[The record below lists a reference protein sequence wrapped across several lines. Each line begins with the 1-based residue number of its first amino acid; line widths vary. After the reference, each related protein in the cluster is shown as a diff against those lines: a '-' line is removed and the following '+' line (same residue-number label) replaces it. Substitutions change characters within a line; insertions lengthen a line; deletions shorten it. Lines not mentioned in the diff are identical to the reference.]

1 MERQVNK
8 LEVQQILDL
17 YPLKAQFKPGE
28 KPRFRVEL
36 SGILH
41 ESVLNVEIFHLNN
54 RILHETYPTHGEK
67 IIDFEL
73 EKPDFEQTGYGI
85 MVKLLDLQGLTID
98 SKSSAFDV
106 ASHWNKSP
114 RYGFLSEFHP
124 EEKGKLQDLDTLNK
138 LHINVVQFYDWMY
151 RHDRLVPEENKF
163 TDPLGRILS
172 SEVIKEK
179 IFYAKQKGM
188 ATMAYGAIYASLK
201 DFFEEHSEWGLYQN
215 DGIPYSLVDIFY
227 IMDISPDSKWNDH
240 IIYEFKRVIEY
251 GFDGIHMDQYG
262 YPKKAWNQQ
271 GGLVDLSEA
280 FTPFINRTREE
291 LSEVNPDVGLIF
303 NNVGNFPTYATA
315 AAKQDAVYIEVWSPI
330 NSYPE
335 LKVLIDQTKKYCGD
349 KQVILAAYLAPFNH
363 GKEGFSQ
370 QAAENGALTA
380 MATIFANGAYHL
392 LIGEEYKV
400 LTEGYYPNYG
410 EMSGTFKRKVR
421 SYYDF
426 IVQYQELLFGKFVDI
441 SYTHTGGYNGEIG
454 RDNEIEFEGKNIR
467 FSPSGEAGTVWTI
480 VKENDRFLVIHL
492 LNLCNYKDNL
502 WNTAKESPPNPIS
515 DLKVRVLMEE
525 NVQGIFWATP
535 DSNECQPVELKPK
548 KVKGSNGFMLEVN
561 LKKLDV
567 WSVLCFSKSNKQTG

>member
-1 MERQVNK
+1 MR
-8 LEVQQILDL
+8 VQKILDL

-36 SGILH
+36 EEIHPG
-41 ESVLNVEIFHLNN
+41 SVLDVEISHLNN
-54 RILHETYPTHGEK
+54 IIFHEKYSIQGEE

-73 EKPDFEQTGYGI
+73 EKQDFEQTGFGI
-85 MVKLLDLQGLTID
+85 KVDLLDLEGLTSD

-114 RYGFLSEFHP
+114 RYGFLCEFHP
-124 EEKGKLQDLDTLNK
+124 EENGKLQDLDTLNK
-138 LHINVVQFYDWMY
+138 LHINIVQFYDWMY
-151 RHDRLVPEENKF
+151 RHDQLVPEDNNF
-163 TDPLGRILS
+163 TDPLGRKLS
-172 SEVIKEK
+172 SDVIKEK
-179 IFYAKQKGM
+179 IFNANQKGM
-188 ATMAYGAIYASLK
+188 ATIAYGAIYASLK
-201 DFFEEHSEWGLYQN
+201 DFFEKHSEWGLYQN

-227 IMDISPDSKWNDH
+227 IMDISSDSKWNDH
-240 IIYEFKRVIEY
+240 IINEFKRVIEY

-262 YPKKAWNQQ
+262 FPKKAWNQQ
-271 GGLVDLSEA
+271 GNLVDMSETFA
-280 FTPFINRTREE
+280 PFINRTREE
-291 LSEVNPDVGLIF
+291 LSEINPDVGLIF

-315 AAKQDAVYIEVWSPI
+315 DAKHDAIYIEVWSPI

-335 LKVLIDQTKKYCGD
+335 LKVLIDQTKQYSGD
-349 KQVILAAYLAPFNH
+349 KQVILAAYFAPFNH
-363 GKEGFSQ
+363 GKEGCNQ

-410 EMSGTFKRKVR
+410 EMSETFKRKVR

-441 SYTHTGGYNGEIG
+441 SYTHTGGYNNEIG
-454 RDNEIEFEGKNIR
+454 RDNEIEFQGKDIR

-480 VKENDRFLVIHL
+480 VKENERFLVIHL
-492 LNLCNYKDNL
+492 LNLSNYKDNL
-502 WNTAKESPPNPIS
+502 WNTAKESPPVPIS
-515 DLKVRVLMEE
+515 NVKVRVLMEE
-525 NVQGIFWATP
+525 NVQGVFFATP
-535 DSNECQPVELKPK
+535 DSNECQPIELKPK

-561 LKKLDV
+561 IEKLEV
-567 WSVLCFSKSNKQTG
+567 WSVLCFSKSNKQSG

>member
-1 MERQVNK
+1 MK
-8 LEVQQILDL
+8 VQKILDL

-28 KPRFRVEL
+28 KPMFRVEL
-36 SGILH
+36 EEIHPG
-41 ESVLNVEIFHLNN
+41 SVLDVEISHLNN
-54 RILHETYPTHGEK
+54 IIFHEKYSIQGEE

-73 EKPDFEQTGYGI
+73 EKQDFEQTGFGI
-85 MVKLLDLQGLTID
+85 KVDLLDLEGLTSD

-114 RYGFLSEFHP
+114 RYGFLCEFHP
-124 EEKGKLQDLDTLNK
+124 EENGKLKDLDILNK
-138 LHINVVQFYDWMY
+138 LHINIVQFYDWMY
-151 RHDRLVPEENKF
+151 RHDQLVPEDNNF
-163 TDPLGRILS
+163 TDPLGRKLS
-172 SEVIKEK
+172 SDVIKEK
-179 IFYAKQKGM
+179 IFNANQKGM
-188 ATMAYGAIYASLK
+188 ATIAYGAIYASLK
-201 DFFEEHSEWGLYQN
+201 DFFEKHSEWGLYQN

-227 IMDISPDSKWNDH
+227 IMDISSDSKWNDH
-240 IIYEFKRVIEY
+240 IINEFKRVIEY

-262 YPKKAWNQQ
+262 FPKKAWNQQ
-271 GGLVDLSEA
+271 GNLVDMSETFA
-280 FTPFINRTREE
+280 PFINRTREE
-291 LSEVNPDVGLIF
+291 LSEINPDVGLIF

-315 AAKQDAVYIEVWSPI
+315 DAKHDAIYIEVWSPI

-335 LKVLIDQTKKYCGD
+335 LKVLIDQTKQYSGD

-363 GKEGFSQ
+363 RKEGFNQ

-410 EMSGTFKRKVR
+410 EMSETFKRKVR

-441 SYTHTGGYNGEIG
+441 SYTHTGGYNNEIG
-454 RDNEIEFEGKNIR
+454 RDNEIEFQGKNIR

-480 VKENDRFLVIHL
+480 VKENKRFLVIHL
-492 LNLCNYKDNL
+492 LNLSNYKDNL
-502 WNTAKESPPNPIS
+502 WNTAKESPPVPIS
-515 DLKVRVLMEE
+515 NVKVRVLMEE
-525 NVQGIFWATP
+525 NVQGVFFVTP
-535 DSNECQPVELKPK
+535 DSNECQPIELKPK

-561 LKKLDV
+561 IEKLEV
-567 WSVLCFSKSNKQTG
+567 WSVLCFSKSKN

>member
-1 MERQVNK
+1 MK
-8 LEVQQILDL
+8 VQKILDL

-28 KPRFRVEL
+28 KPMFRVEL
-36 SGILH
+36 EEIHPG
-41 ESVLNVEIFHLNN
+41 SVLDVEISHLNN
-54 RILHETYPTHGEK
+54 IIFHEKYSIQGEE

-73 EKPDFEQTGYGI
+73 EKQDFEQTGFGI
-85 MVKLLDLQGLTID
+85 KVDLLDLEGLTSD

-114 RYGFLSEFHP
+114 RYGFLCEFHP
-124 EEKGKLQDLDTLNK
+124 EENGKLKDLDILNK
-138 LHINVVQFYDWMY
+138 LHINIVQFYDWMY
-151 RHDRLVPEENKF
+151 RHDQLVPEDNNF
-163 TDPLGRILS
+163 TDPLGRKLS
-172 SEVIKEK
+172 SDVIKEK
-179 IFYAKQKGM
+179 IFNANQKGM
-188 ATMAYGAIYASLK
+188 ATIAYGAIYASLK
-201 DFFEEHSEWGLYQN
+201 DFFEKHSEWGLYQN

-227 IMDISPDSKWNDH
+227 IMDISSDSKWNDH
-240 IIYEFKRVIEY
+240 IINEFKRVIEY

-262 YPKKAWNQQ
+262 FPKKAWNQQ
-271 GGLVDLSEA
+271 GNLVDMSETFA
-280 FTPFINRTREE
+280 PFINRTREE
-291 LSEVNPDVGLIF
+291 LSEINPDVGLIF

-315 AAKQDAVYIEVWSPI
+315 DAKHDAIYIEVWSPI

-335 LKVLIDQTKKYCGD
+335 LKVLIDQTKQYSGD

-363 GKEGFSQ
+363 RKEGFNQ

-410 EMSGTFKRKVR
+410 EMSETFKRKVR

-441 SYTHTGGYNGEIG
+441 SYTHTGGYNNEIG
-454 RDNEIEFEGKNIR
+454 RDNEIEFQGKDIR

-480 VKENDRFLVIHL
+480 VKENERFLVIHL
-492 LNLCNYKDNL
+492 LNLSNYKDNL
-502 WNTAKESPPNPIS
+502 WNTAKESPPVPIS
-515 DLKVRVLMEE
+515 NVKVRVLMEE
-525 NVQGIFWATP
+525 NVQGVFFATP
-535 DSNECQPVELKPK
+535 DSNECQPIELKPK

-561 LKKLDV
+561 IEKLEV
-567 WSVLCFSKSNKQTG
+567 WSVLCFSKSNKQSG

>member
-1 MERQVNK
+1 MK
-8 LEVQQILDL
+8 VQKILDL

-28 KPRFRVEL
+28 KPMFRVEL
-36 SGILH
+36 EEIHPG
-41 ESVLNVEIFHLNN
+41 SVLDVEISHLNN
-54 RILHETYPTHGEK
+54 IIFHEKYSIQGEE

-73 EKPDFEQTGYGI
+73 EKQDFEQTGFGI
-85 MVKLLDLQGLTID
+85 KVDLLDLEGLTSD

-114 RYGFLSEFHP
+114 RYGFLCEFHP
-124 EEKGKLQDLDTLNK
+124 EENGKLKDLDILNK
-138 LHINVVQFYDWMY
+138 LHINIVQFYDWMY
-151 RHDRLVPEENKF
+151 RHDQLVPEDNNF
-163 TDPLGRILS
+163 TDPLGRKLS
-172 SEVIKEK
+172 SDVIKEK
-179 IFYAKQKGM
+179 IFNANQKGM
-188 ATMAYGAIYASLK
+188 ATIAYGAIYASLK
-201 DFFEEHSEWGLYQN
+201 DFFEKHSEWGLYQN

-227 IMDISPDSKWNDH
+227 IMDISSDSKWNDH
-240 IIYEFKRVIEY
+240 IINEFKRVIEY

-262 YPKKAWNQQ
+262 FPKKAWNQQ
-271 GGLVDLSEA
+271 GNLVDMSETFA
-280 FTPFINRTREE
+280 PFINRTREE
-291 LSEVNPDVGLIF
+291 LSEINPDVGLIF

-315 AAKQDAVYIEVWSPI
+315 DAKHDAIYIEVWSPI

-335 LKVLIDQTKKYCGD
+335 LKVLIDQTKQYSGD

-363 GKEGFSQ
+363 RKEGFNQ

-410 EMSGTFKRKVR
+410 EMSETFKRKVR

-441 SYTHTGGYNGEIG
+441 SYTHTGGYNNEIG
-454 RDNEIEFEGKNIR
+454 RDNEIEFQGKDIR

-480 VKENDRFLVIHL
+480 VKENKRFLVIHL
-492 LNLCNYKDNL
+492 LNLSNYKDNL
-502 WNTAKESPPNPIS
+502 WNTAKESPPVPIS
-515 DLKVRVLMEE
+515 NVKVRVLMEE
-525 NVQGIFWATP
+525 NVQGVFFATP
-535 DSNECQPVELKPK
+535 DSNECQPIELKPK

-561 LKKLDV
+561 IEKLEV
-567 WSVLCFSKSNKQTG
+567 WSVLCFSKSNKQSG